1 MEIKNV
7 LIPTDFSELSK
18 KGIAIALPLV
28 KQLDASVVF
37 LHVMERIDHPQDMTA
52 LFDNGYEK
60 LVDRGLILLNN
71 LIVMAKK
78 QGVEAQSELK
88 DGIPYI
94 EIVKYSEQMKADLII
109 MGTHGRGWLSH
120 LLIGSQADRVIRMA
134 SCPVTTI
141 RVNKTE

>member
-1 MEIKNV
+1 MEIKKV
-7 LIPTDFSELSK
+7 LIPTDFSELSDK
-18 KGIAIALPLV
+18 RVDIALSLV
-28 KQLDASVVF
+28 KKLEADVVF

-60 LVDRGLILLNN
+60 LVDRALILLNN
-71 LIVMAKK
+71 LIVMAKQ
-78 QGVEAQSELK
+78 QGIEAQSELK

-109 MGTHGRGWLSH
+109 MGTHGRGGLSH
-120 LLIGSQADRVIRMA
+120 LFIGSQAERVVRMA

-141 RVNKTE
+141 RVNKTG